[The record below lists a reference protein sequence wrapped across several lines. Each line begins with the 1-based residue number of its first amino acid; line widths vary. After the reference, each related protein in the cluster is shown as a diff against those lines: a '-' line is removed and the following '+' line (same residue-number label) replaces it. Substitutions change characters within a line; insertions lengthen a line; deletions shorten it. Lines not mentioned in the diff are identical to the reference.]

1 MKIALI
7 GYGKMGH
14 EIEKVA
20 NERNHEIVL
29 IVDKDSSQM
38 LTTEALSRAE
48 VAIEFSTPE
57 SAFANVTACI
67 NAHTPVVCGTTGWL
81 DKLEEVKKLLAENDG
96 SLFYASNYSLGVNLF
111 FKMNEILAQVLSS
124 TSNGYTP
131 SIQEIHHT
139 QKLDAPSGTAITLAE
154 IVSHNLHLNG
164 WSLLPSTEEGKIP
177 IEAIR
182 EGNVPGTHTITYQS
196 EQDELILTHK
206 AKSRRGFAL
215 GAVIAAEYTAANKG
229 FLTMDNLLSFPIINK
244 KG

>member
-57 SAFANVTACI
+57 AAFANVTACI

-81 DKLEEVKKLLAENDG
+81 NKLDEVKKLLTEKDG
-96 SLFYASNYSLGVNLF
+96 SLFYASNYSLGVNIF
-111 FKMNEILAQVLSS
+111 FKLNDILSQVLSGNS
-124 TSNGYTP
+124 GYTP

-154 IVSHNLHLNG
+154 IVAKNLNLEG
-164 WSLLPSTEEGKIP
+164 WSLLPAIEENKIP
-177 IEAIR
+177 IEALR
-182 EGNVPGTHTITYQS
+182 EGTVPGTHTITYQS
-196 EQDELILTHK
+196 EQDELILTHR

-215 GAVIAAEYTAANKG
+215 GAVIAAEYTAVNKG

-244 KG
+244 KD

>member
-57 SAFANVTACI
+57 AAFANVTACI

-81 DKLEEVKKLLAENDG
+81 NKLDEVKKLLTEKDG
-96 SLFYASNYSLGVNLF
+96 SLFYASNYSLGVNIF
-111 FKMNEILAQVLSS
+111 FKLNDILSQVLSGNS
-124 TSNGYTP
+124 GYTP

-154 IVSHNLHLNG
+154 IVAKNLNLEG
-164 WSLLPSTEEGKIP
+164 WSLLPAIEENKIP
-177 IEAIR
+177 IEALR
-182 EGNVPGTHTITYQS
+182 EGTVPGTHTITYQS
-196 EQDELILTHK
+196 EQDELILTHR

-215 GAVIAAEYTAANKG
+215 GAVIAAEHTAVNKG

-244 KG
+244 KD

>member
-57 SAFANVTACI
+57 AAFANVTACI

-81 DKLEEVKKLLAENDG
+81 NKLNEVKKLLTEKDG
-96 SLFYASNYSLGVNLF
+96 SLFYASNYSLGVNIF
-111 FKMNEILAQVLSS
+111 FKLNDILSQVLSGNS
-124 TSNGYTP
+124 GYTA

-154 IVSHNLHLNG
+154 IVAKNLNLEG
-164 WSLLPSTEEGKIP
+164 WSLLPAIEENKIP
-177 IEAIR
+177 IEALR
-182 EGNVPGTHTITYQS
+182 EGTVPGTHTITYQS
-196 EQDELILTHK
+196 EQDELILTHR

-215 GAVIAAEYTAANKG
+215 GAVIAAEYTAVNKG

-244 KG
+244 KD

>member
-20 NERNHEIVL
+20 NDRNHEIVL
-29 IVDKDSSQM
+29 IVDKNSSQM

-57 SAFANVTACI
+57 AAFANVTACI

-81 DKLEEVKKLLAENDG
+81 NKLDEVKKLLTEKDG
-96 SLFYASNYSLGVNLF
+96 SLFYASNYSLGVNIF
-111 FKMNEILAQVLSS
+111 FKLNDILSQVLSGNS
-124 TSNGYTP
+124 GYTP

-154 IVSHNLHLNG
+154 IIAKNLNLEG
-164 WSLLPSTEEGKIP
+164 WSLLPAIEENKIP
-177 IEAIR
+177 IEALR
-182 EGNVPGTHTITYQS
+182 EGTVPGTHTLTYQS
-196 EQDELILTHK
+196 EQDELILTHR

-215 GAVIAAEYTAANKG
+215 GAVIAAEYTAVNKG
-229 FLTMDNLLSFPIINK
+229 FLTMDNLLSFPTINK
-244 KG
+244 KD

>member
-57 SAFANVTACI
+57 AAFANVTACI

-81 DKLEEVKKLLAENDG
+81 NKLDEVKKLLTEKDG
-96 SLFYASNYSLGVNLF
+96 SLFYASNYSLGVNIF
-111 FKMNEILAQVLSS
+111 FKLNDILSQVLSGNS
-124 TSNGYTP
+124 GYTA

-154 IVSHNLHLNG
+154 IVAKNLNLEG
-164 WSLLPSTEEGKIP
+164 WSLLPAIEENKIP
-177 IEAIR
+177 IEALR
-182 EGNVPGTHTITYQS
+182 EGTVPGTHTITYQS
-196 EQDELILTHK
+196 EQDELILTHR

-215 GAVIAAEYTAANKG
+215 GAVIAAEYTAVNKG

-244 KG
+244 KD

>member
-29 IVDKDSSQM
+29 IVDKNSSQM

-57 SAFANVTACI
+57 AAFANVTACI

-81 DKLEEVKKLLAENDG
+81 NKLDEVKKLLTEKDG
-96 SLFYASNYSLGVNLF
+96 SLFYASNYSLGVNIFL
-111 FKMNEILAQVLSS
+111 KLNDILSQVLSGNS
-124 TSNGYTP
+124 GYTP

-154 IVSHNLHLNG
+154 IVAKNLNLEG
-164 WSLLPSTEEGKIP
+164 WSLLPAIEENKIP
-177 IEAIR
+177 IEALR
-182 EGNVPGTHTITYQS
+182 EGTVPGTHTITYQS
-196 EQDELILTHK
+196 EQDELILTHR

-215 GAVIAAEYTAANKG
+215 GAVIAAEYTAVNKG

-244 KG
+244 KD

>member
-57 SAFANVTACI
+57 AAFANVTACI

-81 DKLEEVKKLLAENDG
+81 NKLDEVKKLLTEKDG
-96 SLFYASNYSLGVNLF
+96 SLFYASNYSLGVNIF
-111 FKMNEILAQVLSS
+111 FKLNDILSQVLSGNS
-124 TSNGYTP
+124 GYTP

-154 IVSHNLHLNG
+154 IVAKNLNLEG
-164 WSLLPSTEEGKIP
+164 WSLLPAIEENKIP
-177 IEAIR
+177 IEALR
-182 EGNVPGTHTITYQS
+182 EGAVPGTHTITYQS
-196 EQDELILTHK
+196 EQDELILTHR

-215 GAVIAAEYTAANKG
+215 GAVIAAEYTAVNKG

-244 KG
+244 KD

>member
-48 VAIEFSTPE
+48 IAIEFSTPE
-57 SAFANVTACI
+57 AAFANVTACI

-81 DKLEEVKKLLAENDG
+81 NKLDEVKKLLTEKDG
-96 SLFYASNYSLGVNLF
+96 SLFYASNYSLGVNIF
-111 FKMNEILAQVLSS
+111 FKLNDILSQVLSGNS
-124 TSNGYTP
+124 GYTA

-154 IVSHNLHLNG
+154 IVAKNLNLEG
-164 WSLLPSTEEGKIP
+164 WSLLPAIEENKIP
-177 IEAIR
+177 IEALR
-182 EGNVPGTHTITYQS
+182 EGTVPGTHTITYQS
-196 EQDELILTHK
+196 EQDELILTHR

-215 GAVIAAEYTAANKG
+215 GAVIAAEYTAVNKG

-244 KG
+244 KD

>member
-29 IVDKDSSQM
+29 IVDKNSSQM

-57 SAFANVTACI
+57 AAFANVTACI

-81 DKLEEVKKLLAENDG
+81 NKLDEVKKLLTQKDG
-96 SLFYASNYSLGVNLF
+96 SLFYASNYSLGVNIF
-111 FKMNEILAQVLSS
+111 FKLNDILSQVLSGNS
-124 TSNGYTP
+124 GYTA

-154 IVSHNLHLNG
+154 IVAKNLNLEG
-164 WSLLPSTEEGKIP
+164 WSLLPAIEENKIP
-177 IEAIR
+177 IEALR
-182 EGNVPGTHTITYQS
+182 ESTVPGTHTITYQS
-196 EQDELILTHK
+196 EQDELILTHR

-215 GAVIAAEYTAANKG
+215 GAVIAAEYTAVNKG

-244 KG
+244 KD

>member
-29 IVDKDSSQM
+29 IVDKNSSQM

-57 SAFANVTACI
+57 AAFANVTACI

-81 DKLEEVKKLLAENDG
+81 NKLDEVKKLLTEKDG
-96 SLFYASNYSLGVNLF
+96 SLFYASNYSLGVNIF
-111 FKMNEILAQVLSS
+111 FKLNDILSQVLSGNS
-124 TSNGYTP
+124 GYTP

-154 IVSHNLHLNG
+154 IVAKNLNLEG
-164 WSLLPSTEEGKIP
+164 WSLLPAIEKNKIP
-177 IEAIR
+177 IEALR
-182 EGNVPGTHTITYQS
+182 ESTVPGTHTITYQS
-196 EQDELILTHK
+196 EQDELILTHR

-215 GAVIAAEYTAANKG
+215 GAVIAAEYTAVNKG

-244 KG
+244 KD

>member
-57 SAFANVTACI
+57 AAFANVTACI

-81 DKLEEVKKLLAENDG
+81 NKLDEVKKLLTEKDG
-96 SLFYASNYSLGVNLF
+96 SLFYASNYSLGVNIF
-111 FKMNEILAQVLSS
+111 FKLNDILSQVLSGNS
-124 TSNGYTP
+124 GYTP

-154 IVSHNLHLNG
+154 IVAKNLKFEG
-164 WSLLPSTEEGKIP
+164 WSLLPAIEENKIP
-177 IEAIR
+177 IEALR
-182 EGNVPGTHTITYQS
+182 EGTVPGTHTITYQS
-196 EQDELILTHK
+196 EQDELILTHR

-215 GAVIAAEYTAANKG
+215 GAVIAAEYTAVNKG

-244 KG
+244 KD

>member
-57 SAFANVTACI
+57 AAFANVTACI

-81 DKLEEVKKLLAENDG
+81 NKLDEVKKLLTEKDG
-96 SLFYASNYSLGVNLF
+96 SLFYASNYSLGVNIF
-111 FKMNEILAQVLSS
+111 FKLNDILSQVLSGNS
-124 TSNGYTP
+124 GYTP

-154 IVSHNLHLNG
+154 IVAKNLNLEG
-164 WSLLPSTEEGKIP
+164 WSLLPAIVENKIP
-177 IEAIR
+177 IEALR
-182 EGNVPGTHTITYQS
+182 EGTVPGTHTITYQS
-196 EQDELILTHK
+196 EQDELILTHR

-215 GAVIAAEYTAANKG
+215 GAVIAAEYTAVNKG

-244 KG
+244 KD

>member
-29 IVDKDSSQM
+29 IVDKNSSQM

-57 SAFANVTACI
+57 AAFANVTACI

-81 DKLEEVKKLLAENDG
+81 NKLDEVKKLLTEKDG
-96 SLFYASNYSLGVNLF
+96 SLFYASNYSLGVNIF
-111 FKMNEILAQVLSS
+111 FKLNDILSQVLSGNS
-124 TSNGYTP
+124 GYTP

-154 IVSHNLHLNG
+154 IVAKNLNLEG
-164 WSLLPSTEEGKIP
+164 WSLLPAIEENKIP
-177 IEAIR
+177 IEALR
-182 EGNVPGTHTITYQS
+182 EGTVPGTHTITYQS
-196 EQDELILTHK
+196 EQDELILTHR

-215 GAVIAAEYTAANKG
+215 GAVIAAEYTAVNKG

-244 KG
+244 KD

>member
-1 MKIALI
+1 
-7 GYGKMGH
+7 MGH

-57 SAFANVTACI
+57 AAFANVTACI

-81 DKLEEVKKLLAENDG
+81 NKLDEVKKLLTEKDG
-96 SLFYASNYSLGVNLF
+96 SLFYASNYSLGVNIF
-111 FKMNEILAQVLSS
+111 FKLNDILSQVLSGNS
-124 TSNGYTP
+124 GYTP

-154 IVSHNLHLNG
+154 IVAKNLNLEG
-164 WSLLPSTEEGKIP
+164 WSLLPAIEENKIP
-177 IEAIR
+177 IEALR
-182 EGNVPGTHTITYQS
+182 EGTVPGTHTITYQS
-196 EQDELILTHK
+196 EQDELILTHR

-215 GAVIAAEYTAANKG
+215 GAVIAAEYTAVNKG

-244 KG
+244 KD

>member
-57 SAFANVTACI
+57 AAFANVTACI

-81 DKLEEVKKLLAENDG
+81 NKLDEVKKLLTEKDG
-96 SLFYASNYSLGVNLF
+96 SLFYASNYSLGVNIF
-111 FKMNEILAQVLSS
+111 FKLNDILSQVLSGNS
-124 TSNGYTP
+124 GYTP

-154 IVSHNLHLNG
+154 IVAKNLNLEG
-164 WSLLPSTEEGKIP
+164 WSLLPAIEENKIP
-177 IEAIR
+177 IEALR
-182 EGNVPGTHTITYQS
+182 EGTVPGTHTITYQS

-215 GAVIAAEYTAANKG
+215 GAVIAAEYTAVNKG

-244 KG
+244 KD

>member
-57 SAFANVTACI
+57 AAFANVTACI

-81 DKLEEVKKLLAENDG
+81 NKLDEVKKLLTEKDG
-96 SLFYASNYSLGVNLF
+96 SLFYASNYSLGVNIF
-111 FKMNEILAQVLSS
+111 FKLNDILSQVLSGNS
-124 TSNGYTP
+124 GYTP

-154 IVSHNLHLNG
+154 IVAKNLNLEG
-164 WSLLPSTEEGKIP
+164 WSLLPAIEENKIP
-177 IEAIR
+177 IEALR
-182 EGNVPGTHTITYQS
+182 EGTVPGTHTLTYQS

-215 GAVIAAEYTAANKG
+215 GAVIAAEYTAVNKG

-244 KG
+244 KD

>member
-57 SAFANVTACI
+57 AAFANVTACI

-81 DKLEEVKKLLAENDG
+81 NKLDEVKKLLTEKDG
-96 SLFYASNYSLGVNLF
+96 SLFYASNYSLGVSIF
-111 FKMNEILAQVLSS
+111 FKLNDILSQVLSGNS
-124 TSNGYTP
+124 GYTP

-154 IVSHNLHLNG
+154 IVAKNLNLEG
-164 WSLLPSTEEGKIP
+164 WSLLPAIEENKIP
-177 IEAIR
+177 IEALR
-182 EGNVPGTHTITYQS
+182 EGTVPGTHTITYQS
-196 EQDELILTHK
+196 EQDELILTHR

-215 GAVIAAEYTAANKG
+215 GAVIAAEYTAVNKG

-244 KG
+244 KD

>member
-48 VAIEFSTPE
+48 IAIEFSTPE
-57 SAFANVTACI
+57 AAFANVTACI

-81 DKLEEVKKLLAENDG
+81 NKLDEVKKLLTEKDG
-96 SLFYASNYSLGVNLF
+96 SLFYASNYSLGVNIF
-111 FKMNEILAQVLSS
+111 FKLNDILSQVLSGNS
-124 TSNGYTP
+124 GYTP

-154 IVSHNLHLNG
+154 IVAKNLNLEG
-164 WSLLPSTEEGKIP
+164 WSLLPAIEENKIP
-177 IEAIR
+177 IEALR
-182 EGNVPGTHTITYQS
+182 EGTVPGTHTITYQS
-196 EQDELILTHK
+196 EQDELILTHR

-215 GAVIAAEYTAANKG
+215 GAVIAAEYTAVNKG

-244 KG
+244 KD